1 MISVYFGT
9 LALAIAIPLLAVY
22 GLFLVWY
29 GGRGQPLSPAEIDQF
44 MKELGA
50 HTTDEA
56 VLQELQTLIA
66 GDDGKEFV
74 MQNLVR
80 YRPKALYPPGYDYG
94 DDPRA
99 ADRRYGKAVIGPLL
113 RNGSLILFIAKRIGT
128 FIEPEGADAWHYV
141 AMVRYR
147 SRRDFLRFAL
157 ETQRDDIFVH
167 KWAALEKTHV
177 FPVKPLISLFPVRF
191 IAASALALVG
201 STLFLA
207 LR

>member
-1 MISVYFGT
+1 MT

-201 STLFLA
+201 SALFLA

>member
-1 MISVYFGT
+1 MT
-9 LALAIAIPLLAVY
+9 LALAIAIPLLAGY

-29 GGRGQPLSPAEIDQF
+29 RGRGQPLSPAEIDQF

-113 RNGSLILFIAKRIGT
+113 RHGSLIMFVAKRTGT

-157 ETQRDDIFVH
+157 ATQRDDIFVH

-177 FPVKPLISLFPVRF
+177 FPVKPLVSLVFVR
-191 IAASALALVG
+191 ATVAGLLALSG
-201 STLFLA
+201 GALFLHF
-207 LR
+207 R

>member
-1 MISVYFGT
+1 MT
-9 LALAIAIPLLAVY
+9 LALVIAVPLLAVY
-22 GLFLVWY
+22 GLFLLWY
-29 GGRGQPLSPAEIDQF
+29 GGHGKPMTQSEIDHF
-44 MKELGA
+44 MKEVGA
-50 HTTDEA
+50 LVQDDA
-56 VLQELQTLIA
+56 VLQELRSLVA
-66 GDDGKEFV
+66 SDDGKEFV

>member
-1 MISVYFGT
+1 MT

-22 GLFLVWY
+22 GLLLVWC

-44 MKELGA
+44 MKGLGA
-50 HTTDEA
+50 RATGEA

>member
-1 MISVYFGT
+1 MT

-50 HTTDEA
+50 LTTDEA

-113 RNGSLILFIAKRIGT
+113 RNGSLILFIAKRTGT

>member
-1 MISVYFGT
+1 MT
-9 LALAIAIPLLAVY
+9 LALAIAVPLLAVY
-22 GLFLVWY
+22 GLFLLWY
-29 GGRGQPLSPAEIDQF
+29 GGHGKPMTQSEIDHF
-44 MKELGA
+44 MKEVGA
-50 HTTDEA
+50 LVQDDA
-56 VLQELQTLIA
+56 VLQELRSLVA
-66 GDDGKEFV
+66 SDDGKEFV

-113 RNGSLILFIAKRIGT
+113 RHGSLILFVAKRSGV

-157 ETQRDDIFVH
+157 ATQRDDIFVH

-177 FPVKPLISLFPVRF
+177 FPVKPLVSLVFVR
-191 IAASALALVG
+191 ATVAGLLALSG
-201 STLFLA
+201 GALFLHF
-207 LR
+207 R

>member
-1 MISVYFGT
+1 MT

-113 RNGSLILFIAKRIGT
+113 RNGSLILFIAKRTGT

>member
-1 MISVYFGT
+1 MT

-29 GGRGQPLSPAEIDQF
+29 GGSGQPLSPAEIDQF

-50 HTTDEA
+50 LTTDEA

-66 GDDGKEFV
+66 GDDGKDFV

-113 RNGSLILFIAKRIGT
+113 RNGSLILFIAKRTGT

>member
-1 MISVYFGT
+1 MT
-9 LALAIAIPLLAVY
+9 LSLGIAIPLFATY
-22 GLFLVWY
+22 GLFLLWY
-29 GGRGQPLSPAEIDQF
+29 GGNGKPMPPAEIDDF
-44 MKELGA
+44 MRELGSL
-50 HTTDEA
+50 TLDDA
-56 VLQELQTLIA
+56 VLQELRSLVA
-66 GDDGKEFV
+66 SDDGKEFV

-113 RNGSLILFIAKRIGT
+113 RHGSLILFVAKRTGT

-157 ETQRDDIFVH
+157 ATQRDDIFVH

-177 FPVKPLISLFPVRF
+177 FPVKPLVSLIFVRGMVAGLL
-191 IAASALALVG
+191 AALGTA
-201 STLFLA
+201 LFLF
-207 LR
+207 LH

>member
-1 MISVYFGT
+1 MT

-113 RNGSLILFIAKRIGT
+113 RHGSLILFVAKRSGT

-157 ETQRDDIFVH
+157 ATQRDDIFVH

-177 FPVKPLISLFPVRF
+177 FPVKPLVSLFPVRF

>member
-1 MISVYFGT
+1 MT

-113 RNGSLILFIAKRIGT
+113 RNGSLILFSAKRIGT

>member
-1 MISVYFGT
+1 MT

-29 GGRGQPLSPAEIDQF
+29 GGSGQPLSPAEIDQF

-50 HTTDEA
+50 LTTDEA